1 MQTIRAQVRSSQRIN
16 VGISY
21 PQRVTAQIRQ
31 GFGGGGGGGGGY
43 QLVPLTVGVFTVNNV
58 EGGVTEFSKP
68 EYDDL
73 TPPAVL

>member
-31 GFGGGGGGGGGY
+31 GFGGGGGGGY
-43 QLVPLTVGVFTVNNV
+43 QLVPLTVGIFTVNDV
-58 EGGVTEFSKP
+58 EGGITEFSKP

>member
-1 MQTIRAQVRSSQRIN
+1 MQTIRAKVRSSQRIN

-31 GFGGGGGGGGGY
+31 GFGGGGGGGY
-43 QLVPLTVGVFTVNNV
+43 QLVPLTVGIFTVNDV
-58 EGGVTEFSKP
+58 EGGITEFSKP
-68 EYDDL
+68 EYDNL

>member
-31 GFGGGGGGGGGY
+31 GSAGGASGGGKGY
-43 QLVPLTVGVFTVNNV
+43 YLVNRKRKIIQMTT
-58 EGGVTEFSKP
+58 EGE
-68 EYDDL
+68 
-73 TPPAVL
+73 